1 MQRPHALR
9 RRLLQPALY
18 HIWAQNSGEAID
30 WYQDRLEE
38 AGFQLFFEAAND
50 AKPSIYKH
58 WATGHIP
65 SWPADAEFA
74 GLKDVTNGK
83 IVLGDYAKEGGRGLP
98 FHHAACEARA

>member
-1 MQRPHALR
+1 MRYADGYCNPR
-9 RRLLQPALY
+9 LY

-65 SWPADAEFA
+65 SWPADVES
-74 GLKDVTNGK
+74 
-83 IVLGDYAKEGGRGLP
+83 
-98 FHHAACEARA
+98 RASRM

>member
-1 MQRPHALR
+1 M
-9 RRLLQPALY
+9 
-18 HIWAQNSGEAID
+18 
-30 WYQDRLEE
+30 
-38 AGFQLFFEAAND
+38 FQLFFEAAND

-83 IVLGDYAKEGGRGLP
+83 IVLGDYAKKVGVDFRFTTPLVKLVHENGKVTGSIS
-98 FHHAACEARA
+98 

>member
-1 MQRPHALR
+1 MRYADGYCNPR
-9 RRLLQPALY
+9 LY

-65 SWPADAEFA
+65 A
-74 GLKDVTNGK
+74 G
-83 IVLGDYAKEGGRGLP
+83 RP
-98 FHHAACEARA
+98 MSSSRASRM